1 MARKTAKNKFQ
12 KRQQRRGEDRLRG
25 DKIDLYLSM
34 AYSDDPEDRVAA
46 MDNLCPCHV
55 RRRIDAVWEALY
67 RGLQDSD
74 INVRRAAWHTLD
86 DGGRPNDPQL
96 QPILEKVAKK
106 ETDPKLRQRAID
118 LIQSVKQVED
128 KHGELVGQRAD
139 YFRGKCDWCGEA
151 NVQVTYDY
159 ETEFEGAG
167 GQKRFALMCP
177 DCAGVSP

>member
-1 MARKTAKNKFQ
+1 MARKRAKNKYQ

-34 AYSDDPEDRVAA
+34 AYSDEPEDRIAA

-67 RGLQDSD
+67 RGLQDAD

-96 QPILEKVAKK
+96 QPILEKIAKR
-106 ETDPKLRQRAID
+106 ETDSKLRQRAID
-118 LIQSVKQVED
+118 LIQSARQIED
-128 KHGELVGQRAD
+128 RHQELVAQGAD
-139 YFRGKCDWCGEA
+139 YFHGKCDWCGA
-151 NVQVTYDY
+151 TDRKVTYDY
-159 ETEFEGAG
+159 ETEFESTS
-167 GQKRFALMCP
+167 GQKRFALMCS
-177 DCAGVSP
+177 DCAGASL